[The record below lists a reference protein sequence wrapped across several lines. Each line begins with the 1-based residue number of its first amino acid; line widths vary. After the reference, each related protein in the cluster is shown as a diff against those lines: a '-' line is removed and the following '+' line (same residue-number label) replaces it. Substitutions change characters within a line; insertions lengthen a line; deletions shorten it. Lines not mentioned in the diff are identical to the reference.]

1 MYGPRTR
8 PLPRS
13 LPIPFTKTSIPL
25 FFAQRKS
32 LAGLLAG
39 CTTGAFIAAGFWGFL
54 RGTRVAPPSSTD
66 IDYIN
71 VPNVPVSSKLAM
83 MSLITGLVAGVAEA
97 TGKSA
102 CVDLN

>member
-1 MYGPRTR
+1 M
-8 PLPRS
+8 
-13 LPIPFTKTSIPL
+13 
-25 FFAQRKS
+25 
-32 LAGLLAG
+32 
-39 CTTGAFIAAGFWGFL
+39 
-54 RGTRVAPPSSTD
+54 APPSSTD